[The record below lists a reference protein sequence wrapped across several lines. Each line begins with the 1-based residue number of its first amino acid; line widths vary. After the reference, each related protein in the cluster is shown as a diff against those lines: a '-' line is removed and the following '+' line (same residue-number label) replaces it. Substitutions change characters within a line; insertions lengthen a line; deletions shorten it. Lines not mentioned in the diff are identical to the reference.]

1 MRVTPTAVRQLAA
14 NSGLPYDVV
23 ERYLEQFINYTF
35 AVARR
40 ERKHCYKTVRN
51 WVHDPELRKLDVLEV
66 LKPTIDDEDTY
77 DIL

>member
-14 NSGLPYDVV
+14 NSGLPGDVV
-23 ERYLEQFINYTF
+23 DRYLEEFINF
-35 AVARR
+35 AFTIARR

-51 WVHDPELRKLDVLEV
+51 WVYDPELRKLDVLEL
-66 LKPTIDDEDTY
+66 LKPTIDDEEVY